1 MPTNS
6 RYTLIL
12 ATLLLGA
19 CGDKPA
25 PINPPTADPA
35 AAPSAD
41 DSATGDAASSAK
53 LAVVNFSPKG
63 TPVNTPFN
71 VQLDGNSGI
80 SFELSRP
87 APAAEFKAWFDNKPL
102 TGVVASKTV
111 VTATIPAE
119 YLAKAGEFPIEIEVG
134 GVRLPAGS
142 FVVEPR

>member
-1 MPTNS
+1 MPTNFRS
-6 RYTLIL
+6 TGLIL

-19 CGDKPA
+19 CGEKPA
-25 PINPPTADPA
+25 PINPPAADPTT
-35 AAPSAD
+35 APVAD
-41 DSATGDAASSAK
+41 DSSAK

-63 TPVNTPFN
+63 TPVDTPFN

-102 TGVVASKTV
+102 TGVVASNAI

-119 YLAKAGEFPIEIEVG
+119 YLATAGEFPIEIEVG
-134 GVRLPAGS
+134 GMRLPAGT